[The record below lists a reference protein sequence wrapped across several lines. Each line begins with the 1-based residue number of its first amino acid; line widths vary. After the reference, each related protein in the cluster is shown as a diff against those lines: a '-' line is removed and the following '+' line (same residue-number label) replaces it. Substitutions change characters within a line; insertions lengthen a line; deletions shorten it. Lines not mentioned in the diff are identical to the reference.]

1 MYTYKVALGMTESI
15 TQCTSG
21 NYYMQCSVVM
31 AEPLG
36 HLMRM
41 SVGIVYV

>member
-1 MYTYKVALGMTESI
+1 MYRAAPGTTESI

-21 NYYMQCSVVM
+21 NYCMQCSVVM
-31 AEPLG
+31 AEPLV